1 MKENLLKQIGFKDK
15 KRGFTLIELII
26 ALAIGLIVL
35 GVSYQ
40 MLFTSYKNYRLS
52 DEKSIRY
59 DSFDDGL
66 LTIDRVLKGKMIE
79 KIEIFDNESGI
90 SNEIK
95 VSYREKHS
103 ENRVYQ
109 KIIKLDD
116 SKNKIILETYK
127 DDSRSGVN
135 VIMRDVSKFT
145 IIKKDKLYY
154 LIIENLKGEERIQ
167 CL

>member
-1 MKENLLKQIGFKDK
+1 VKENLLKQIGFKDK

-40 MLFTSYKNYRLS
+40 MLFTAYKNYRLS

>member
-1 MKENLLKQIGFKDK
+1 
-15 KRGFTLIELII
+15 
-26 ALAIGLIVL
+26 
-35 GVSYQ
+35 
-40 MLFTSYKNYRLS
+40 MLFTAYKNYRLS

>member
-1 MKENLLKQIGFKDK
+1 MKRF
-15 KRGFTLIELII
+15 R
-26 ALAIGLIVL
+26 
-35 GVSYQ
+35 
-40 MLFTSYKNYRLS
+40 
-52 DEKSIRY
+52 
-59 DSFDDGL
+59 
-66 LTIDRVLKGKMIE
+66 
-79 KIEIFDNESGI
+79 FDNESGI

>member
-40 MLFTSYKNYRLS
+40 MLFTAYKNYRLS

>member
-1 MKENLLKQIGFKDK
+1 MGFKDK

-40 MLFTSYKNYRLS
+40 MLFTAYKNYRLS